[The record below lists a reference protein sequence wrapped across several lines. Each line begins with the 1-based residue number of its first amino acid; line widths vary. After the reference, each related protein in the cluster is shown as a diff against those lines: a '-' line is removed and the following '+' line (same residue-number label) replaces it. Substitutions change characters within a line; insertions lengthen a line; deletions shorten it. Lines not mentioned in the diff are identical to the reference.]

1 MIFWGWAML
10 ALFAGVF
17 LGMVLVAKAAGFAVW
32 TLGNA
37 IWIALAAVRR
47 DWPQVA
53 LFVVYSALNL
63 WGLVAWRKQ

>member
-1 MIFWGWAML
+1 MGIGWL
-10 ALFAGVF
+10 AAIMSIAGN
-17 LGMVLVAKAAGFAVW
+17 VLVVKKKAAGFAVW